1 MASVPFVTQNSPLR
15 HLLSAGSARPGA
27 GLPGRGAGGP
37 SLPVPLLLCLL
48 QGRPAPGCWPSRCSP
63 CPSAGSALYLPA
75 VHNKEQVPP
84 QVSGAFFGAGSPS
97 GCRERHGGVVVF
109 FSGEFCL
116 VWECQ
121 SRCQVAARHAGC
133 RGPRWHGHVQPR
145 GELGSVTAL
154 RSPGAAVRPPHGLG
168 EQLVQG
174 DLAPGA
180 GGVGGMCVY
189 SCASVKQ
196 D

>member
-15 HLLSAGSARPGA
+15 HLLSAGSARLGA

-97 GCRERHGGVVVF
+97 GCRERHGGVVGF
-109 FSGEFCL
+109 FFL
-116 VWECQ
+116 VSFAWFGSASLDAKWQ
-121 SRCQVAARHAGC
+121 QGMLAAGD
-133 RGPRWHGHVQPR
+133 
-145 GELGSVTAL
+145 LGGTATS
-154 RSPGAAVRPPHGLG
+154 SPGVSLALSLPSGHQGLR
-168 EQLVQG
+168 
-174 DLAPGA
+174 
-180 GGVGGMCVY
+180 
-189 SCASVKQ
+189 
-196 D
+196 